1 MENRQNHVLVG
12 AVTFV
17 LVLALFG
24 FVLWLA
30 RFSRE
35 EKAEYDIFFAQSVS
49 GLAVGSNVSFSGV
62 PVGQV
67 QRIALMPETPQ
78 FIRVRVAL
86 QPDTPVLEGTTA
98 SLNSVGFTG
107 VTEVQL
113 SGSMRGQAPLT
124 EPGPYGVPVI
134 PATSG
139 GFGQIL
145 ESAPEVIE
153 RASTLL
159 ARLNEIFDDENR
171 ARFASLIDNLDKVS
185 GEVAK
190 EGPAIR
196 AAVREAELTLQAATR
211 AADSLAKTSD
221 AANTLLTEDG
231 KPMITELKRAIVTA
245 EATLARV
252 DSLAKTAEPG
262 VNSLSTQTV
271 PQVNQLVADLR
282 DVSQQMGALAAKLDE
297 DPVGAITGG
306 RPLPDYEPEAQPK

>member
-1 MENRQNHVLVG
+1 METRHNYVLVG
-12 AVTFV
+12 AITFV
-17 LVLALFG
+17 LIVALFA

-35 EKAEYDIFFAQSVS
+35 ETAEYDIFFAQSVA
-49 GLAVGSNVSFSGV
+49 GLAVGSTVSFSGV

-67 QRIALMPETPQ
+67 RRIALMPESPQ
-78 FIRVRVAL
+78 FIRVRVEL

-98 SLNSVGFTG
+98 SLTSVGFTG

-134 PATSG
+134 PATQG
-139 GFGQIL
+139 GLGQLL
-145 ESAPEVIE
+145 ESAPQLLE

-159 ARLNEIFDDENR
+159 ARLNAIFDDDNR
-171 ARFASLIDNLDKVS
+171 ARFAKLIDNFEQVS
-185 GEVAK
+185 GNIAA
-190 EGPAIR
+190 EGPALR
-196 AAVREAELTLQAATR
+196 AAIRETQATLEATSR
-211 AADSLAKTSD
+211 AAASLERTSD
-221 AANTLLTEDG
+221 SANRLLTEDG
-231 KPMITELKRAIVTA
+231 KPLVAELQRAVVTA

-252 DSLAKTAEPG
+252 EKLATAAQPGVDSLA
-262 VNSLSTQTV
+262 TQTV

-297 DPVGAITGG
+297 DPLGAVTGG
-306 RPLPDYEPEAQPK
+306 RPLPDYRPEEQPK

>member
-35 EKAEYDIFFAQSVS
+35 DKAEYDIFFKQSVS
-49 GLAVGSNVSFSGV
+49 GLAVGSSVSFSGV

-78 FIRVRVAL
+78 FIRVRIAL
-86 QPDTPVLEGTTA
+86 QPETPILEGTTA

-113 SGSMRGQAPLT
+113 SGSMRGQAPLI

-139 GFGQIL
+139 GFGEIL
-145 ESAPEVIE
+145 ETAPEVIE

-159 ARLNEIFDDENR
+159 ARLNEIFNDQNR

-185 GEVAK
+185 GGVAQ

-196 AAVREAELTLQAATR
+196 KAIREAEKTLAAATR
-211 AADSLAKTSD
+211 AADSLARTSD
-221 AANTLLTEDG
+221 SANALLTEDG
-231 KPMITELKRAIVTA
+231 KPLINELRRAIVTA
-245 EATLARV
+245 EATLKRV

-262 VNSLSTQTV
+262 VNSLSAQTV

-297 DPVGAITGG
+297 DPLGAITGG